1 MNVVFIGTSTFAC
14 PALLAVA
21 EQHHVHLVITQPDR
35 PVGRHATLTPPPVKL
50 EAERLD
56 CEVFQPERINRDEAV
71 ARLAE
76 VSADAFVV
84 AAYGQ
89 LLRPAVFDLPR
100 LGTINIHASLLP
112 AYRGAAPVH
121 WAIIRGETT
130 TGISTFLIDKGMDT
144 GEMLLARSLGI
155 GPDETTGELEPRLAA
170 LGATVILETLSG
182 LESGEISPSPQPKE
196 GVSLAPM
203 MSRENGRMDWSQ
215 PAREIH
221 NLVRGMNPWPGA
233 WTLLGGERVKIHR
246 SQLTDIACGHVAP
259 GMIGPREDGRLLVGT
274 QDRLIEILEIQR
286 EGKPRTSGFAFLN
299 GLHSDASFTG

>member
-1 MNVVFIGTSTFAC
+1 
-14 PALLAVA
+14 
-21 EQHHVHLVITQPDR
+21 
-35 PVGRHATLTPPPVKL
+35 
-50 EAERLD
+50 
-56 CEVFQPERINRDEAV
+56 
-71 ARLAE
+71 
-76 VSADAFVV
+76 
-84 AAYGQ
+84 
-89 LLRPAVFDLPR
+89 
-100 LGTINIHASLLP
+100 
-112 AYRGAAPVH
+112 VH

-259 GMIGPREDGRLLVGT
+259 GMIGPREDGRLRVGT

>member
-121 WAIIRGETT
+121 WAIIRGETA

-196 GVSLAPM
+196 GVSLAAI
-203 MSRENGRMDWSQ
+203 GQ
-215 PAREIH
+215 
-221 NLVRGMNPWPGA
+221 V
-233 WTLLGGERVKIHR
+233 
-246 SQLTDIACGHVAP
+246 TDSEV
-259 GMIGPREDGRLLVGT
+259 
-274 QDRLIEILEIQR
+274 LEIYGLDGNRVLLKAISELKEAWQ
-286 EGKPRTSGFAFLN
+286 KPIRW
-299 GLHSDASFTG
+299 